1 MRHLTRP
8 ALAALGATLLA
19 LVATGLATAHTVK
32 QVGPYTL
39 EIGWQHEPTYV
50 GEANG
55 VQVIV
60 TDAGD
65 QPVNDLTQDD
75 IKVVVST
82 GGQQTG
88 ELTFEPA
95 FDLAEG
101 DGPFGQYNAPIMPTE
116 PGDYTFHVTG
126 SIHGQAVDVT
136 VTSGPETFD
145 TVRGTSDIQFP
156 TKLPTVTE
164 IATRLDRIDTR
175 LTDLGSEQA
184 AIDAAKASAT
194 DARQAADRALYLGGG
209 IGLLGVLVGGWALFV
224 AGRGRRGAQA

>member
-8 ALAALGATLLA
+8 AVAALGATLLA

-32 QVGPYTL
+32 HVGPYRL

-65 QPVNDLTQDD
+65 QPINDLTVDD
-75 IKVVVST
+75 IKVVVSM

-101 DGPFGQYNAPIMPTE
+101 DGPFGQYNAPILPTE
-116 PGDYTFHVTG
+116 PGDYTFHLTG
-126 SIHGQAVDVT
+126 TIHGQAVDVT
-136 VTSGPETFD
+136 VASGPETFD

-164 IATRLDRIDTR
+164 IVTRLDRIDSR
-175 LTDLGSEQA
+175 LAAVGPIQA
-184 AIDAAKASAT
+184 SVT
-194 DARQAADRALYLGGG
+194 DARSAAERALYVGGG
-209 IGLLGVLVGGWALFV
+209 IGLLAVLIGGWALF
-224 AGRGRRGAQA
+224 AASRGRRGAEA